1 SPEKVR
7 STASG
12 ESRCHINV
20 NERLSRKTGPFVLV
34 FYGQTRRQFPGGAAL
49 TGATAP
55 SPGCTSCGK
64 ISLHHLI
71 TFIQSHIKR
80 RRCTHFA
87 IILFFIAHVL
97 TLIAKSGVTKK
108 NVNTITYK

>member
-1 SPEKVR
+1 TKGSV
-7 STASG
+7 G
-12 ESRCHINV
+12 
-20 NERLSRKTGPFVLV
+20 RLGLLFLC
-34 FYGQTRRQFPGGAAL
+34 FAARRAAVSPGGAAL
-49 TGATAP
+49 PGATDP
-55 SPGCTSCGK
+55 HFLRGRSRHIHT
-64 ISLHHLI
+64 L
-71 TFIQSHIKR
+71 TFIQSHIKP